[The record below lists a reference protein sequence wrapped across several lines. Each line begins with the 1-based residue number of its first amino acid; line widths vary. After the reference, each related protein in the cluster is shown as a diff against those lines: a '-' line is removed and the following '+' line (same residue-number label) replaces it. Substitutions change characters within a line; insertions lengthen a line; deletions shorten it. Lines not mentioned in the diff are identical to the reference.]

1 MARQFGLKPLS
12 VTRPSGPQPKA
23 IPALRIV
30 SEAKQSVQ
38 RQKPLYAPCE
48 LARGIAPAFYVRR
61 SLRRLSRSA
70 RHALV
75 INRIFTITVH
85 DVP

>member
-38 RQKPLYAPCE
+38 RPKPLYAP
-48 LARGIAPAFYVRR
+48 ASWRGASDRR
-61 SLRRLSRSA
+61 STSGA
-70 RHALV
+70 H
-75 INRIFTITVH
+75 
-85 DVP
+85 